1 MAKNKFN
8 VYSKNEENL
17 QIAFMLGGNSEE
29 KSAKGTVWFA
39 DFKIEEGKIVQTTTG
54 I

>member
-1 MAKNKFN
+1 
-8 VYSKNEENL
+8 
-17 QIAFMLGGNSEE
+17 MLGGNSEE

-54 I
+54 IQLVLYLKIQM